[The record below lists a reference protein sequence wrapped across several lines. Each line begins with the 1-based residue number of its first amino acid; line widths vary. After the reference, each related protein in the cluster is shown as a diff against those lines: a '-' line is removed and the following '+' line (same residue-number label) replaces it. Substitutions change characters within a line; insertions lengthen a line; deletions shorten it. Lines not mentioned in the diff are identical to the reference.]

1 MTFDADGQMVVSVAS
16 NEGTG
21 KTTILDAKVNTPGT
35 IEVLLG
41 DLTTA
46 LRSITDSEVN
56 IGETTIED
64 DTWVTVTPVDEDDD
78 SEDDDTM
85 YSGGDII
92 VAIRSQS

>member
-1 MTFDADGQMVVSVAS
+1 M
-16 NEGTG
+16 
-21 KTTILDAKVNTPGT
+21 NTPGT

-56 IGETTIED
+56 IGETAIED